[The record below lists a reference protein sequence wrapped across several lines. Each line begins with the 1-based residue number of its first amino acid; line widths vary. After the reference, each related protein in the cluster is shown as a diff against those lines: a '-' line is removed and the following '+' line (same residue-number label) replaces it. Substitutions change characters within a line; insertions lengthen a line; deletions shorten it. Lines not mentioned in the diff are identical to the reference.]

1 MQHARRVARAGRA
14 AVRRQHPSSLR
25 ARRGRS
31 LPRCGELTFGTPA
44 RHRAPDQEPGRILIP
59 GDGAT
64 GDQGGSGYACLP
76 GHGGYATPAACPVS
90 TISWRYGLRRT
101 CRLVTGGPHRPRS
114 AWPDQARLALPAV
127 THRYTRT
134 HCLWLEQFH
143 IADYLL
149 MMQGQVAMDDRNR
162 MSVSARRRRFAGRDR
177 LCGPGQPRVEAG
189 CRSPLPL
196 AA

>member
-143 IADYLL
+143 IAEY
-149 MMQGQVAMDDRNR
+149 
-162 MSVSARRRRFAGRDR
+162 GRLSTVLFRGGGHAQIIR
-177 LCGPGQPRVEAG
+177 LSRPYAVVVRPVWYR
-189 CRSPLPL
+189 P
-196 AA
+196 